1 MLFRSLNQAAAD
13 IKSEVDEQ
21 VAIGRVAREAGE
33 NGMTS
38 LSALAQQ
45 TDSIGEIVRLIQ
57 DLAGQTGLLSLNAT
71 IEAARA
77 GEAGRGF
84 VVVAN
89 EVKIL
94 AAQTHGA
101 VARIDE
107 IIAGTRDKMTEAD
120 NAMRSVAETIGKISA
135 GGGHIADAVTGQR
148 QTTFEISEAAART
161 ASASQQ
167 VRTTAEEVAH
177 KSEEHTSELQSH

>member
-135 GGGHIADAVTGQR
+135 GG
-148 QTTFEISEAAART
+148 EIGR
-161 ASASQQ
+161 
-167 VRTTAEEVAH
+167 AH
-177 KSEEHTSELQSH
+177 V